1 MQRRI
6 NSQPSSNKIRE
17 ASINCIYQGRSTM
30 DRTKLL
36 PHTRDKISTRDSRN
50 RDVTLPIQ
58 SAAYITGS
66 IKTNGCRLPF

>member
-1 MQRRI
+1 
-6 NSQPSSNKIRE
+6 
-17 ASINCIYQGRSTM
+17 M
-30 DRTKLL
+30 DRNKLL

-66 IKTNGCRLPF
+66 IKTKGCRLPF